1 MTSPFSRNRTN
12 MSPEPLVVPLNCL
25 SCGGAIEVA
34 CEVIAGAA
42 VETVRFVCPYCS
54 APRDFEAPGR
64 VIHVAARQ
72 VGEGPSKKH

>member
-1 MTSPFSRNRTN
+1 MNLPYSRSRPD
-12 MSPEPLVVPLNCL
+12 MSIEPLIVPLNCL

-34 CEVIAGAA
+34 CEVVPGAT

-54 APRDFEAPGR
+54 APRDFESPGR

-72 VGEGPSKKH
+72 AGEGPSIRH

>member
-12 MSPEPLVVPLNCL
+12 MSAEPLVVPLNCL

-34 CEVIAGAA
+34 CEVIPGAA